1 MSIIKD
7 KLKTKDGRQYRFKVY
22 YHDSD
27 NKLKPFVSKRYLTM
41 KEAKAEERLFLLN
54 RDAPVKKKIKTVAF
68 DYFKDLKTRV
78 KESTYYTYN
87 KIYNAK
93 IKKYFENRF
102 IDEIRVHDIEN
113 WKNLLM
119 KTMLSSS
126 ANQCYV
132 ILKEIFV
139 FANRKYELNY
149 NPVILAGRI
158 KAPTN
163 EIKARNKA
171 LRYIT
176 YEEFILF
183 KKCLKSPLF
192 KCFFTTLYLT
202 GMRKGEAQA
211 LTWNDIDFDN
221 KTILVNKTISFLT
234 EKGNYNITSTK
245 TNLVRKISI
254 SKSLMI
260 ELVKYHNL
268 VKEYGNYKDTWF
280 IFGNEDILKDY
291 QIKYAR
297 KQAFKESGVR
307 EITTHEFRHSHVSL
321 CISEYLKKGETDAN
335 KFLLMMSQR
344 MGHGIRVM
352 QEVYLH
358 LFPETQDK
366 IVDLL
371 DDL

>member
-22 YHDSD
+22 YHDAD

-54 RDAPVKKKIKTVAF
+54 RDTPVKKKIKTVAF

-78 KESTYYTYN
+78 KGSTYYTYN

-93 IKKYFENRF
+93 IKKHFENRF

-132 ILKEIFV
+132 VLKEIFV

-158 KAPTN
+158 KAPTD
-163 EIKARNKA
+163 EKRARNKT

-176 YEEFILF
+176 YDEFLLF
-183 KKCLKSPLF
+183 KKCLKAPLF

-211 LTWNDIDFDN
+211 LTWNDIDFKN

-245 TNLVRKISI
+245 TNLVRKVSI
-254 SKSLMI
+254 SKSLII

-280 IFGNEDILKDY
+280 VFGNEDVLKDY